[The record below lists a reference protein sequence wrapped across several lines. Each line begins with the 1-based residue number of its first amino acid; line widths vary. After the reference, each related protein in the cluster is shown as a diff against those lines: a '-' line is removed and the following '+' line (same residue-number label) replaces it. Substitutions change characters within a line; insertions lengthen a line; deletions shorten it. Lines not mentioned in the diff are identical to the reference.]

1 MFRLLF
7 RGHWLAQMV
16 FAALAFAAAAF
27 FYMAHQQIEAE
38 KAQARANGM
47 PAAVSLNA
55 FDPEK
60 DVHPA
65 DEVHVIGWINP
76 EFNYQLTE
84 EHRRGADVVR
94 RMFVLFGPDDAP
106 DTKAARAVVLMAEG
120 DVDRF
125 ADIVVANVSNL
136 VGGNPVFSLNGTGGT
151 SATLDDMADDALREK
166 GLTKAPGFRYIELWP
181 AGGRDEGL
189 RADPVTGLYIAGA
202 AAGFGVL
209 MLGLAVLTFRRRNR
223 KPALSQM
230 DMPQSATPVAGQ
242 PWAIAA
248 AAPMA
253 TEAGQAPARRKS
265 LPMKPESWSFL
276 IVAILVGVIGN
287 WAGSWQ
293 LTVLAGVLILVH
305 FVARVKAAMDRGVEA
320 VATAVTALRTPDA
333 ATATTT
339 VGLSGRS
346 PGPQDE
352 DRAVQTVPS
361 LTSRLFGAGR
371 ARGGRSMGFGG
382 AMALVVLAALALGNQ
397 GLLDMKLPGMPGFS
411 ASAGGTVGPEAA
423 GPVAA
428 SEPVQAAEAA
438 PATTPADKA
447 PAEAAALADPAPV
460 TTAPVVD
467 QPLIPEAASLR
478 PGPGET
484 GAIVI
489 AAAEPSLPASAPS
502 PVTAAA
508 PAPGPVEPAAAP
520 EAAPAP
526 VAATPTEPAAA
537 PATAE
542 AQPDPAEEAP
552 SLQAGLSLPGFGGL
566 MILAPIAGAVLLAVA
581 AFALM
586 RGRQA
591 APPAVFAGRD
601 PWDRLAREARG
612 A

>member
-38 KAQARANGM
+38 KAQARSNGM
-47 PAAVSLNA
+47 PAAVSLSA
-55 FDPEK
+55 FDPER

-84 EHRRGADVVR
+84 EHRKGSDVVR
-94 RMFVLFGPDDAP
+94 RMFVLFGPEDAP
-106 DTKAARAVVLMAEG
+106 DTKEARAVVLMPEG

-125 ADIVVANVSNL
+125 ADMVVANVSSL
-136 VGGNPVFSLNGTGGT
+136 VGGNPVFSLNGTGST
-151 SATLDDMADDALREK
+151 SATLDGMADDALREK

-181 AGGRDEGL
+181 AGGREEGL
-189 RADPVTGLYIAGA
+189 RADPVTGLYVAGA

-230 DMPQSATPVAGQ
+230 DMPRSAPPVAGQ

-248 AAPMA
+248 ATQLAP
-253 TEAGQAPARRKS
+253 EAGQPTARRKS
-265 LPMKPESWSFL
+265 LPMKPESWAFL
-276 IVAILVGVIGN
+276 VVAILVGVVGN
-287 WAGSWQ
+287 WTGSWQ
-293 LTVLAGVLILVH
+293 MTVLAGVLIVVH
-305 FVARVKAAMDRGVEA
+305 FVARVKAAMDRGVQA
-320 VATAVTALRTPDA
+320 VATAVTTLRKPDA
-333 ATATTT
+333 ATTSVAG
-339 VGLSGRS
+339 GLPVRS
-346 PGPQDE
+346 LGPQDQ
-352 DRAVQTVPS
+352 DRAVQAVPS
-361 LTSRLFGAGR
+361 LTSRLFGAGHS
-371 ARGGRSMGFGG
+371 RGGRSMGFGG
-382 AMALVVLAALALGNQ
+382 VMAFFALVVLALGNQ
-397 GLLDMKLPGMPGFS
+397 SLLDMKLPGMPGFS
-411 ASAGGTVGPEAA
+411 ASAGGTGGPQAGSPVTALEA
-423 GPVAA
+423 
-428 SEPVQAAEAA
+428 VQTAEAA

-447 PAEAAALADPAPV
+447 PEETAALADPAPV
-460 TTAPVVD
+460 KAAPVED
-467 QPLIPEAASLR
+467 HPLIPEAASLR

-489 AAAEPSLPASAPS
+489 AAAEPPLRAAEPA
-502 PVTAAA
+502 PVTTAA
-508 PAPGPVEPAAAP
+508 PAPEPVELAAAP
-520 EAAPAP
+520 EATSAP
-526 VAATPTEPAAA
+526 VAAPTTEPAAD

-552 SLQAGLSLPGFGGL
+552 SLLAGLSLPGFGGL
-566 MILAPIAGAVLLAVA
+566 MILAPIAGAVLLSVA

-601 PWDRLAREARG
+601 PWDRLAREVRG
-612 A
+612 S